1 MIIKLL
7 KPTNIYSIKF
17 NHAKESR
24 VVRVNRANS
33 DQFSNTNP
41 IYFSG
46 KEEVDNISKIIIIVV
61 HEIVQLFFIR
71 SLSQSFSSTFGS
83 STSLFASKIENATST
98 SSWFNLSLEDI
109 RIIIKQFLLKSIFGI
124 LYNDLLILISIGS
137 SIEYMYQTYLN
148 PSNPSDLTKLN
159 YLNYLEKGLATL
171 FMFDWVLN
179 FFIADHK
186 IIFMTR

>member
-1 MIIKLL
+1 MRRRVESSESNEPTPNNAPTLTPSISAGRRRLIQSHKSLL
-7 KPTNIYSIKF
+7 SYSMRLYK
-17 NHAKESR
+17 
-24 VVRVNRANS
+24 
-33 DQFSNTNP
+33 
-41 IYFSG
+41 
-46 KEEVDNISKIIIIVV
+46 
-61 HEIVQLFFIR
+61 LFFIR